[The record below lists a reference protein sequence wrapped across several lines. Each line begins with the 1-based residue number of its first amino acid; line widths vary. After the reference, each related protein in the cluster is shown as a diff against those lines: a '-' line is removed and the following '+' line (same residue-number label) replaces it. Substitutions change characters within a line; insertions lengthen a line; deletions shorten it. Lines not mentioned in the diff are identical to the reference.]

1 MRNAVFGQFRPAKLF
16 RCVSFA
22 GGLLL
27 AVSVFGADVPPL
39 PTLPGLGASAPLPT
53 GPVPVAALEPLRSV
67 PLKPLPRV
75 KDGAFDLHYVSV
87 GMLVDLLYREAIHV
101 PYVIDSDVLKDER
114 QVSFK
119 YDSKSSDLRSFVKV
133 FLDSQGFKVETR
145 DGVDF
150 VSRKAASEVKAPD
163 RETFVYR
170 PRYRTADY
178 LAKVLQPLFSGRVTA
193 AAGGGPALPL
203 GDVAQV
209 PVAASG
215 VPVAPVRSVAL
226 PSPRPSISAGDELVF
241 SGEASEIRG
250 LKKLIA
256 ELDREAGEVVVRG
269 WVYEVS
275 NTNSRNSAFSIAASL
290 FGGIPGWGGKL
301 SLSNGSTDAD
311 STALRFSSSMLEVA
325 ISALDADS
333 RFKQV
338 SDPHVRVVSGERVR
352 LNVGSQVPTLGSISY
367 QGASGTPVQS
377 VEYQDAGL
385 IFDVQPVVMGDVVQ
399 VRLSEQMSSFVAT
412 TTGVNNSPTKNTR
425 EMSTVVNMKDGEVIV
440 LGGLV
445 QDQESFS
452 RNSIGWLPS
461 FLDGKSG
468 SKGRTEVLLV
478 LQVSKVSDL

>member
-1 MRNAVFGQFRPAKLF
+1 MMRIAGLAGSLM
-16 RCVSFA
+16 VSGVAFA
-22 GGLLL
+22 SGVPPIPTL
-27 AVSVFGADVPPL
+27 PPL
-39 PTLPGLGASAPLPT
+39 PPLPPAGIASASAVPAMT
-53 GPVPVAALEPLRSV
+53 GVAAPISVESAPTVPLR
-67 PLKPLPRV
+67 PLPRV
-75 KDGAFDLHYVSV
+75 KGGAFDLRYVSV
-87 GMLVDLLYREAIHV
+87 GQLVDLLYGDAMHV
-101 PYVIDSDVLKDER
+101 PHVIDSDVLQDGR
-114 QVSFK
+114 LVSFQ
-119 YDSKSSDLRSFVKV
+119 YDGKTGDLRSFVKV

-150 VSRKAASEVKAPD
+150 VSKKSASETKVPE

-170 PRYRTADY
+170 PRYRTAEY
-178 LAKVLQPLFSGRVTA
+178 LAKAVQPLFAGRMTSS
-193 AAGGGPALPL
+193 AG
-203 GDVAQV
+203 V
-209 PVAASG
+209 PVSFPVGEAGSAPVTASG
-215 VPVAPVRSVAL
+215 VAAAAPVRVPIAPSSRASVN
-226 PSPRPSISAGDELVF
+226 SADELVF
-241 SGEASEIRG
+241 SGEASEIRD
-250 LKKLIA
+250 LKKVLG
-256 ELDREAGEVVVRG
+256 ELDRVPGEVVVRG

-275 NTNSRNSAFSIAASL
+275 NINSRNSAFSIAASL

-311 STALRFSSSMLEVA
+311 PTALRFSSSMLDVA

-333 RFKQV
+333 RFKQI

-367 QGASGTPVQS
+367 QGSSGTPVQS

-385 IFDVQPVVMGDVVQ
+385 IFDVQPVVMGDVVL
-399 VRLSEQMSSFVAT
+399 VRLNEQMSSFVAT

-425 EMSTVVNMKDGEVIV
+425 EMSTVVNMRDGEVVV

-445 QDQESFS
+445 QDQDTSS

-461 FLDGKSG
+461 FFDGRSG

>member
-16 RCVSFA
+16 RWVSFA

-27 AVSVFGADVPPL
+27 GVSVFAAGVPPL
-39 PTLPGLGASAPLPT
+39 PTLPGLAASAPLPA
-53 GPVPVAALEPLRSV
+53 GPVPVASPDSLPSV

-75 KDGAFDLHYVSV
+75 KGGAFDLRYVSV
-87 GMLVDLLYREAIHV
+87 GQLVDLLYGDAMHV
-101 PYVIDSDVLKDER
+101 PHVIDSEVLQDGR
-114 QVSFK
+114 LVSFQ
-119 YDSKSSDLRSFVKV
+119 YDGKSGDLRSFVKV

-170 PRYRTADY
+170 PRYRTAEY
-178 LAKVLQPLFSGRVTA
+178 LAKALQPLFSGRMTA
-193 AAGGGPALPL
+193 AAGGASALPV

-215 VPVAPVRSVAL
+215 VAAAPARPVAL
-226 PSPRPSISAGDELVF
+226 PSARPSISAGDELVF
-241 SGEASEIRG
+241 SGEASEIRD
-250 LKKLIA
+250 LKKVLA
-256 ELDREAGEVVVRG
+256 ELDRMPGEVVVRG

-275 NTNSRNSAFSIAASL
+275 NANSRNSAFSIAASL

-301 SLSNGSTDAD
+301 SFSNGSTDAD
-311 STALRFSSSMLEVA
+311 PTALRFSSSMLDVA

-367 QGASGTPVQS
+367 QGSSGTPVQS

-445 QDQESFS
+445 RDQDTFS
-452 RNSIGWLPS
+452 RNSVGWLPS
-461 FLDGKSG
+461 FLDGKAG
-468 SKGRTEVLLV
+468 SKERTEVLLV
-478 LQVSKVSDL
+478 LQVSKVADL